1 MLIIH
6 NTFVTSNP
14 ASKSLRF
21 ISGSHGP
28 RSNVTSISIEILL
41 SAFMAANRKHP
52 NSKTSFLTRIG
63 LGT

>member
-6 NTFVTSNP
+6 NTFFASNP
-14 ASKSLRF
+14 VSKSLRF

-28 RSNVTSISIEILL
+28 RANVTSISIEILS
-41 SAFMAANRKHP
+41 SALMAANRCT
-52 NSKTSFLTRIG
+52 SKTSFLTRIG